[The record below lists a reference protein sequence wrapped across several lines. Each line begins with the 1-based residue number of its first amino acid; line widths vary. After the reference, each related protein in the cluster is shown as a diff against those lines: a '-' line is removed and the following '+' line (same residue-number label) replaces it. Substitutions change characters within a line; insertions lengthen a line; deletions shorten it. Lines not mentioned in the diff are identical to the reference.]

1 MDILYNNNINIDL
14 ILLMKPI
21 DYPDNGRGL
30 YVQYHRMR
38 EGPNYFLVCYKNTSV
53 LRQDPKD
60 AWRVMGSAKFT
71 SKSQE
76 LKQWCLDMH
85 EEYGNSEKEGRKDT
99 SFSTEAMA
107 EPGSNSD
114 IEQDPTANT
123 KMVT

>member
-71 SKSQE
+71 DKSKE
-76 LKQWCLDMH
+76 LKQWCLDIH
-85 EEYGNSEKEGRKDT
+85 DKYANTEKEGREDT
-99 SFSTEAMA
+99 SFSNEALS
-107 EPGSNSD
+107 EPGSNEEPND
-114 IEQDPTANT
+114 NT
-123 KMVT
+123 KMIV

>member
-38 EGPNYFLVCYKNTSV
+38 EGPNYFLVCYKNSSV

-85 EEYGNSEKEGRKDT
+85 DEYGNSEKSGREDT
-99 SFSTEAMA
+99 SFGNEVNKEKETE
-107 EPGSNSD
+107 S
-114 IEQDPTANT
+114 DPTSNT

>member
-1 MDILYNNNINIDL
+1 
-14 ILLMKPI
+14 MKPI

-30 YVQYHRMR
+30 FVQYHRMR
-38 EGPNYFLVCYKNTSV
+38 EGPNYFLVCYKNSSV

-85 EEYGNSEKEGRKDT
+85 EEYGNSKKEGRKDT
-99 SFSTEAMA
+99 SFSTETMT

-114 IEQDPTANT
+114 IEADPTANT
-123 KMVT
+123 KMVV